1 MASVPLPGANGT
13 TSVMARLGQVWAD
26 VGVGASSATVTK
38 AATPTTNLMEEFTRC
53 LPAHGV
59 FGIPSA
65 LPVGVNAA
73 ALRTPRAG
81 DAKPNVK
88 IPDRLV
94 NAMLRWAR

>member
-1 MASVPLPGANGT
+1 
-13 TSVMARLGQVWAD
+13 
-26 VGVGASSATVTK
+26 
-38 AATPTTNLMEEFTRC
+38 MEEFTRC